1 MSDGRHHGTWP
12 LLDNPIGPGWAVSG
26 GHRHLRFSPQTERLP
41 SDERDF
47 RCGTFAAHGAVGEDH
62 VTASPQIRDTS
73 VSGGQGTDN
82 AEADGSIPSSPTK
95 DLMKGHFWSREYK
108 HFAC

>member
-1 MSDGRHHGTWP
+1 MAAFGQSHRP
-12 LLDNPIGPGWAVSG
+12 RLAVSG

-62 VTASPQIRDTS
+62 VTASPQIRDMS

-82 AEADGSIPSSPTK
+82 AEVGGSIPPSPTK
-95 DLMKGHFWSREYK
+95 SLVEGHFSSKLGAAES
-108 HFAC
+108 C